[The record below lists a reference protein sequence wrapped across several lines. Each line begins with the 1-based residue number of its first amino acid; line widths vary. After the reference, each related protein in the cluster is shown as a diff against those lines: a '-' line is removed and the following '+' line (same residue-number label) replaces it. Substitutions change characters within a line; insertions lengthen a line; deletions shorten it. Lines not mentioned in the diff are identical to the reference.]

1 MTIHP
6 ATRQWGAGITSVAG
20 LRVNCNNPMKG
31 NFKISIKIINIQ
43 HFELE
48 ILPLGIYS
56 TVIFMNIKNG
66 IDRVIYENIG
76 YKGK

>member
-1 MTIHP
+1 
-6 ATRQWGAGITSVAG
+6 
-20 LRVNCNNPMKG
+20 MKG